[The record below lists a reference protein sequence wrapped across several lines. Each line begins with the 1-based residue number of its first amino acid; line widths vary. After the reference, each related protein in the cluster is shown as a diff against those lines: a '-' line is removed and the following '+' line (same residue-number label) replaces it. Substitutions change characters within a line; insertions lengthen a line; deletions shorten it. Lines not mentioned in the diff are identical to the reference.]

1 MADSDETDLL
11 EELDEATCRR
21 HLAAGSGNVGRI
33 VLVPEGTI
41 RIFPVNYAM
50 HEGAVVMRTHLGDA
64 RTHLGGTIEA
74 LGESAP
80 VAFEIDELDLRYKTG
95 WYVVVRG
102 SVEHVTEAAEVQQL
116 DALELAPWTRGDRRD
131 WLRIDPAEISGR
143 HPLVLNRTRSPPST
157 RSIGWHRSRCA

>member
-11 EELDEATCRR
+11 EELSEATCRR
-21 HLAAGSGNVGRI
+21 HLATGSGNVGRI

-50 HEGAVVMRTHLGDA
+50 HEGAVVVRTHLGDA

-74 LGESAP
+74 LGGSAP
-80 VAFEIDELDLRYKTG
+80 AVFELDELDLRHKLG
-95 WYVVVRG
+95 WYVVVHG
-102 SVEHVTEAAEVQQL
+102 SVEHVTDAAEIEQL
-116 DALELAPWTRGDRRD
+116 DALELVPWARGDRRD

-143 HPLVLNRTRSPPST
+143 RIRWS
-157 RSIGWHRSRCA
+157 

>member
-11 EELDEATCRR
+11 EELSEATCRR
-21 HLAAGSGNVGRI
+21 HLAAGAGNVGRI

-74 LGESAP
+74 LGGARLSP
-80 VAFEIDELDLRYKTG
+80 SRSTELDLRQDR
-95 WYVVVRG
+95 WYVVVHG
-102 SVEHVTEAAEVQQL
+102 SVEHVTDAAEIQQL
-116 DALELAPWTRGDRRD
+116 DALELAPWAWRYRD
-131 WLRIDPAEISGR
+131 WLRIDPGEISGR
-143 HPLVLNRTRSPPST
+143 RIRWS
-157 RSIGWHRSRCA
+157 